1 MKWFP
6 AIVLGVIAAVA
17 AAAQAPPSTHVP
29 GTVAAV
35 NAQAGQVSVK
45 TEKGETLNFS
55 TTEKTQI
62 LHAEPGVTDPRQWSK
77 ITVSDIVAGDE
88 VVAYFRGS
96 ADQNPLVA
104 TALVIRTK
112 TDLGQLAARQL
123 EDWKKRGTTGIV
135 TAVDPAANTVGIKVG
150 MRTVT
155 VQANEKTSFHRYS
168 PDSAA
173 AADAKPSTLA
183 EVKAGDQLK
192 VLGNKTADGGTIA
205 AEVVYAGAFRQI
217 PALIVSIDPST
228 HQMKVT
234 DLDTKKPLFIRINND
249 TTMKKLPPEMAQML
263 ARQFARGGR
272 GGGGGGYARGQG
284 QGQGGSGFA
293 PGQGQ
298 QGQGGGEGRGAGRGM
313 GGGRRGDVN
322 AILDA
327 LPALQLAE
335 LKPKDAI
342 MVTTT
347 VGSDP
352 GKVTATFLLAGVEDV
367 LRAAPT
373 ATRDLMSGW
382 NMGGGGGGGE
392 GQ

>member
-6 AIVLGVIAAVA
+6 AIVLGVLAAVA

-35 NAQAGQVSVK
+35 NAQAGQVTVK
-45 TEKGETLNFS
+45 TEKGETLTFS

-62 LHAEPGVTDPRQWSK
+62 LHAEPGVTDPKQWSK
-77 ITVSDIVAGDE
+77 IGVSDIVAGDE
-88 VVAYFRGS
+88 IVAYFRGS

-104 TALVIRTK
+104 TALVVRTK
-112 TDLGQLAARQL
+112 SDLGQLAAKEL
-123 EDWKKRGTTGIV
+123 EDWKKRGTTGLV
-135 TAVDPAANTVGIKVG
+135 AAVDPAANTVSIKVG

-183 EVKAGDQLK
+183 EVKVGDQLK
-192 VLGNKTADGGTIA
+192 VLGNRAADGAIT

-217 PALIVSIDPST
+217 PALIVAVDPST
-228 HQMKVT
+228 HELKVT
-234 DLDTKKPLFIRINND
+234 DLDTKKPLFIRLSND
-249 TTMKKLPPEMAQML
+249 TTMKKLPPEVAQML
-263 ARQFARGGR
+263 ARQFGR
-272 GGGGGGYARGQG
+272 GGARGEGRGGSTPGQG
-284 QGQGGSGFA
+284 EGQGGSGFA

-298 QGQGGGEGRGAGRGM
+298 QGQGGGQGRGAGRGM

-322 AILDA
+322 AMLDA
-327 LPALQLAE
+327 LPALQFAE

-352 GKVTATFLLAGVEDV
+352 AKVTATFLLAGVEDV

-382 NMGGGGGGGE
+382 NTGGGGGGAE

>member
-6 AIVLGVIAAVA
+6 AIVLGVIGAVS
-17 AAAQAPPSTHVP
+17 AAAQAPPSTHMP

-35 NAQAGQVSVK
+35 NAQTGEVTVK
-45 TEKGETLNFS
+45 TEKGDALTFS

-62 LHAEPGVTDPRQWSK
+62 LHAEPGVNDPKQWSK

-88 VVAYFRGS
+88 VVAYFHGA
-96 ADQNPLVA
+96 ADQHPLVA

-112 TDLGQLAARQL
+112 TDLGQLAANEL
-123 EDWKKRGTTGIV
+123 DDWKKRGTTGV
-135 TAVDPAANTVGIKVG
+135 VAAVDPAANTISIKVG

-155 VQANEKTSFHRYS
+155 IQANEKTAFHRYS

-183 EVKAGDQLK
+183 EVKVGDQLK
-192 VLGNKTADGGTIA
+192 VLGNRAEGGAIT

-217 PALIVSIDPST
+217 PAMIVSIDPST
-228 HQMKVT
+228 HELKVT
-234 DLDTKKPLFIRINND
+234 DLDTKKPLVIRVNND
-249 TTMKKLPPEMAQML
+249 TTMKRLPAEMAQTL

-272 GGGGGGYARGQG
+272 GEGRGGAAGG
-284 QGQGGSGFA
+284 QGQGG
-293 PGQGQ
+293 
-298 QGQGGGEGRGAGRGM
+298 GQGGGQAQGGGAGQGGGQGRFAGRGAG
-313 GGGRRGDVN
+313 GGGRGRGDVN
-322 AILDA
+322 SLLDG
-327 LPALQLAE
+327 LPALQLSE

-347 VGSDP
+347 IGSDP
-352 GKVTATFLLAGVEDV
+352 AKVTATFLLAGVEDV
-367 LRAAPT
+367 LRAAPS

-382 NMGGGGGGGE
+382 NTGGGGGGE